1 MVVFTQ
7 HAEPAVL
14 SFEALRSVY
23 STPIF
28 VSSKH
33 EDYTLFP
40 SEQDNLPGKVVCL
53 RVELFHVSMMVQ
65 W

>member
-1 MVVFTQ
+1 MVVFSE

-28 VSSKH
+28 VLSMH
-33 EDYTLFP
+33 EDNTLFP
-40 SEQDNLPGKVVCL
+40 SE
-53 RVELFHVSMMVQ
+53 
-65 W
+65 